1 MKLRSRVC
9 VRVRVLNTGVKGLE
23 PQGTTKRSSGPL
35 SRAEQTRVARGA
47 RGAVPGLPR
56 HQVQRQR
63 PPAPSAAG
71 PALLSPLFSFPLSSL
86 LSPLLSSPLLA
97 ALGSARWRIRECR
110 NLLPLSDK
118 SSISGEAGG
127 GLRALRLL
135 ERHTPGA
142 EAPVSGPGS
151 SQPLPTSG
159 ESPPG
164 AGSSARP
171 RGGGAPPLA
180 AFPGIATPL

>member
-1 MKLRSRVC
+1 MDSNFVHTTVTFFFFLLFPITFCRILRHLFWSRNDRKVN
-9 VRVRVLNTGVKGLE
+9 LKDYGKIIF
-23 PQGTTKRSSGPL
+23 
-35 SRAEQTRVARGA
+35 
-47 RGAVPGLPR
+47 LP
-56 HQVQRQR
+56 
-63 PPAPSAAG
+63 
-71 PALLSPLFSFPLSSL
+71 SPL

-180 AFPGIATPL
+180 AFPGIATPLWT